1 MEDMIADRVGA
12 KEAELHATYDE
23 RLRNYDER
31 YAPTISLAVH
41 LSCQSTDLFTF
52 SIFSEKDLQ
61 RQVTVARSQ
70 LRELRTT
77 NDSSQ
82 AKLFDHS
89 QRQGEPSD

>member
-1 MEDMIADRVGA
+1 MEDMIQEKVGA

-31 YAPTISLAVH
+31 WASYSLPKYPREADRFMIH
-41 LSCQSTDLFTF
+41 R
-52 SIFSEKDLQ
+52 EKDLQ

-89 QRQGEPSD
+89 QRQGMFDLFSLK